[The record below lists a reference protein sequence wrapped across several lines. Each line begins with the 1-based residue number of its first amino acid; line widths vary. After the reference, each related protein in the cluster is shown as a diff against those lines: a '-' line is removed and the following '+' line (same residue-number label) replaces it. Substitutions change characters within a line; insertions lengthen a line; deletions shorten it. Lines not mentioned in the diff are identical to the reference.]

1 MNNVNWIIGII
12 VAVIAVAI
20 GLALLPVVFNFTSQ
34 AVNSTSNTTYQ
45 TLINIVPLVIIAG
58 IVLAVVYMF
67 VTKE

>member
-20 GLALLPVVFNFTSQ
+20 GLALLPVVFNFTQQ

>member
-20 GLALLPVVFNFTSQ
+20 GLALLPVVFNFTAQ

>member
-1 MNNVNWIIGII
+1 II

-20 GLALLPVVFNFTSQ
+20 GLALLPVVFNFTQQ

>member
-20 GLALLPVVFNFTSQ
+20 GLALLPVVFNFTPQ